1 MPRCGNCAWGDV
13 VLSGIFLGISATLLL
28 GVAGAIVFAIVQRG
42 LKEREEALFWKRM
55 AEREWRPVTT
65 NAQRQAAQGLN

>member
-1 MPRCGNCAWGDV
+1 MPRCGNCAWGV
-13 VLSGIFLGISATLLL
+13 VVVSGIFLGISATLLL

-55 AEREWRPVTT
+55 AEREWRPVGHT
-65 NAQRQAAQGLN
+65 ARAESRSELN